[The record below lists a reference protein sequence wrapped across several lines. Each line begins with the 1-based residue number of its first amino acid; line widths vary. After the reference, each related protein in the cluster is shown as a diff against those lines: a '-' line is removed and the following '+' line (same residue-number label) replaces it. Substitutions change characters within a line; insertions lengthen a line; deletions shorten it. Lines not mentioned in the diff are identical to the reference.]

1 LVLYESQVRGT
12 ISKVKAAK
20 RSYDQ
25 FCAVARGLDL
35 VGERWTLLIV
45 RDLLV
50 GPKRYTD
57 LLAGLPGIG
66 SNLLA
71 ERLRSLEGLGL
82 LERVTLPPPSGSTVY
97 RLTASGA
104 SLEPV
109 VFALGRWG
117 HQFLGA
123 PRSTDAFLP
132 DPYFLSLR
140 ASFKPEA
147 AAGRT
152 ETYEFH
158 VGDRVFEVRV
168 ADRTATTRDGP
179 ASGPHVVI
187 TADAPTLYALR
198 RHELS
203 PALALSS
210 GRVQLDG
217 DRAALQR
224 FVDMFGWPRGTGSTT
239 VRPKLVR
246 RGLSRQRAATRK
258 R

>member
-1 LVLYESQVRGT
+1 M
-12 ISKVKAAK
+12 KATK

-71 ERLRSLEGLGL
+71 ERLRSLEGQGL
-82 LERVTLPPPSGSTVY
+82 VERVALPPPSGSTVY
-97 RLTASGA
+97 RLTATGA
-104 SLEPV
+104 ALEPV

-123 PRSTDAFLP
+123 PRSADAFLP

-147 AAGRT
+147 AAGLT

-158 VGDRVFEVRV
+158 VGERVFAVQV
-168 ADRTATTRDGP
+168 VDRTATTREGP

-187 TADAPTLYALR
+187 GADAPALYALR

-210 GRVQLDG
+210 GRVQLAG

-224 FVDMFGWPRGTGSTT
+224 FVDVFGWPP
-239 VRPKLVR
+239 RPANTPIPAKPIR
-246 RGLSRQRAATRK
+246 RNVSRK
-258 R
+258 RSADRRAV